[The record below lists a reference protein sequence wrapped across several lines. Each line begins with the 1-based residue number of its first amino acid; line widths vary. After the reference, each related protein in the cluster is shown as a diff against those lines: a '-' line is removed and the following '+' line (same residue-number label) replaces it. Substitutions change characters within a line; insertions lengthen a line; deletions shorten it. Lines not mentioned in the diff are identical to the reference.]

1 MKRKAFALIGVLSLV
16 SLAACGDDDSSST
29 ADTTA
34 AATADTTAAATEDTT
49 AAATADTTAAAAVS
63 LAGVCPDTVTF
74 QTDWNP
80 ESEHGFLYQMV
91 GDGYEVDA
99 KGVRVTGP
107 LVAGGVD
114 TGVKIQVRAG
124 GPAVGFSSP
133 TSLMYQD
140 PDIFL
145 AFVSTDGAVQDSGEF
160 PTMTV
165 VAPFNINPQIIMWD
179 PATYPDVKTIADL
192 KATGAK
198 IRYFGGAAYMEY
210 FTANGILD
218 KKQVDGTYDGTP
230 ANFVAD
236 GGKSAQQGFA
246 TSEPYY
252 YEKVLKDW
260 GKPVAYQTVHDAGWT
275 AYAQS
280 LGGKPETIEKY
291 KDCLKL
297 LVPIIQQAQVDYV
310 TDPAKTNALIL
321 DLVKQYNNGWLYDE
335 GQAAAAVELAL
346 QNKLI
351 ANSPDGTL
359 GIVVIM
365 EDELDIDPKAV
376 HTPAGRAL
384 LIDVQFLG
392 VLLPGNGSGH
402 RWKHRRSNSKHD
414 GVL

>member
-16 SLAACGDDDSSST
+16 SLAACGDDDGGST

-359 GIVVIM
+359 GSIDMTRVEDFIKIAVPTYEKIGAKMKEGLTAADIVTN
-365 EDELDIDPKAV
+365 EFIDPSIK
-376 HTPAGRAL
+376 
-384 LIDVQFLG
+384 
-392 VLLPGNGSGH
+392 LP
-402 RWKHRRSNSKHD
+402 
-414 GVL
+414 